1 MTIQRE
7 HFDGPI
13 TFVCDICGEEE
24 ETRCTNF
31 AGALAK
37 FKSHGGKAVKSEE
50 TGEWEHYCRSCQ

>member
-1 MTIQRE
+1 MTIQRD

-13 TFVCDICGEEE
+13 TFVCDICGEED

-37 FKSHGGKAVKSEE
+37 FKKSPIA
-50 TGEWEHYCRSCQ
+50 